1 MSIWSVE
8 TMNKAPGK
16 RLQLIPLHW
25 RRMRSFHALAD
36 AEQRPMRRERRLGLG
51 ATARMAVVALLLSIA
66 GMARAQLVIEITKG
80 QEDAL
85 PIAIVPF
92 GWESSGT
99 APLDVAAVVA
109 ADLKGSGKFDP
120 LDRKDMIDRPT
131 AGAQIRFQDWRYL
144 KSDSIAVG
152 KLIPEGADRYAVE
165 FELYNVLNGQRLAG
179 QRISAT
185 TTTLRAAAHRI
196 SDIIFEQLTGIRG
209 AFSTRIAYVS
219 VAGTPPKQTYQLFVA
234 DADGEN
240 QQRIAAS
247 EEPIM
252 SPAWSPDGQSLAYV
266 SFESKASAIYIQT
279 LRTGERRRVSARA
292 GINGAPAWSPDGS
305 TLALTLSR
313 KDGDVDVYTLKLSSQ
328 VLTRMTNDP
337 AIDTEPAWSADG
349 RKLYFMSDR
358 AGGPQVYEVDVDQ
371 PGRATRLTFEGSYNA
386 RPRLSPDG
394 KQLAVVH
401 LDRGNFRIA
410 LVDLA
415 SKAVQVLTQ
424 GRQDESPSY
433 APNGAM
439 LIYATQDRG
448 RGVLAT
454 VAVDG
459 SFGQKLAASS
469 GDVREP
475 VWAPFPAAP
484 GNGRTAQVP

>member
-1 MSIWSVE
+1 MI
-8 TMNKAPGK
+8 KALLRTGCC
-16 RLQLIPLHW
+16 
-25 RRMRSFHALAD
+25 
-36 AEQRPMRRERRLGLG
+36 
-51 ATARMAVVALLLSIA
+51 ALLLLVATSV
-66 GMARAQLVIEITKG
+66 RAQLVIEITRG
-80 QEDAL
+80 QEDAV

-92 GWESSGT
+92 GWESTGA
-99 APLDVAAVVA
+99 APFDVAEVVA
-109 ADLKGSGKFDP
+109 ADLARSGRFAP

-131 AGAQIRFQDWRYL
+131 RGDQIRFQDWRYL
-144 KSDSIAVG
+144 KSDFIAVG
-152 KLIPEGADRYAVE
+152 RLIPDGPDRYATE
-165 FELYNVLNGQRLAG
+165 FELYNVLTGQRLTG
-179 QRISAT
+179 QRLTAAT
-185 TTTLRAAAHRI
+185 SSLRAMAHRV

-209 AFSTRIAYVS
+209 AFSTRIAFIS
-219 VAGTPPKQTYQLFVA
+219 VEGTPPQQRYKLIVA

-240 QQRIAAS
+240 QQVITS
-247 EEPIM
+247 SNEPLM

-266 SFESKASAIYIQT
+266 SFENKVSAIYVQT

-313 KDGDVDVYTLKLSSQ
+313 KDGDVDIYTLQLADQ
-328 VLTRMTNDP
+328 TLTRMSFDP
-337 AIDTEPAWSADG
+337 GIDTEPTWSADG

-358 AGGPQVYEVDVDQ
+358 AGGPQIYEVDVNQ
-371 PGRATRLTFEGSYNA
+371 PNRASRVTFEGSYNA

-410 LVDLA
+410 TVDLA
-415 SKAVQVLTQ
+415 SKAVRVLTD
-424 GRQDESPSY
+424 GRQDESPSF
-433 APNGAM
+433 APNGAT

-454 VAVDG
+454 VSTDG
-459 SFGQKLAASS
+459 RVQQKLAASS

-475 VWAPFPAAP
+475 VWSPFPP
-484 GNGRTAQVP
+484 DTRSRP